1 MQRSIPVRVHMSS
14 EPGLFLVLLLLPFIA
29 GYSDIDAARNVSLAA
44 AIVVLVATLMTD
56 WPLSVVRVIP
66 LRLHGLLDVGLGVLL
81 ILAPFLAG
89 FSDDSTLATIIDIV
103 LGVGF
108 IAAGLTTNWAG
119 AHQRAAARRG
129 AAAR

>member
-129 AAAR
+129 AATR

>member
-14 EPGLFLVLLLLPFIA
+14 EPGLFLLLLLLPFIA
-29 GYSDIDAARNVSLAA
+29 GYSDVDAARNVSIAA
-44 AIVVLVATLMTD
+44 AIVVLVATLTTD
-56 WPLSVVRVIP
+56 WPLSVVRVLP

>member
-14 EPGLFLVLLLLPFIA
+14 EPGLFLLLLLLPFIA
-29 GYSDIDAARNVSLAA
+29 GYSDVDAARNVSIAA
-44 AIVVLVATLMTD
+44 AIVVLVATLTTD
-56 WPLSVVRVIP
+56 WPLSVVRVLP

-108 IAAGLTTNWAG
+108 IAAGLTTNWGG
-119 AHQRAAARRG
+119 AHPRPAARRG
-129 AAAR
+129 AATR

>member
-14 EPGLFLVLLLLPFIA
+14 EPGLFLVLLLLPFLA
-29 GYSDIDAARNVSLAA
+29 GYSDVDAARNVSIAA
-44 AIVVLVATLMTD
+44 ALVVLVATLTTD
-56 WPLSVVRVIP
+56 WPLSVVRVLP
-66 LRLHGLLDVGLGVLL
+66 LRLHGLLDVALGVLL

-89 FSDDSTLATIIDIV
+89 FSDDSTLATIVDIL

-108 IAAGLTTNWAG
+108 IGAGLTTNWAG
-119 AHQRAAARRG
+119 AHGRAAARRG